1 MPWKW
6 LGNRKTII
14 FEIGCIIHKHTKT
27 YKYSGLRIT
36 WICVYCIHKE
46 KYSYSANEMPAT
58 VILHY
63 NATHQTVATH
73 ADSFQINDWCYIGI
87 LISLHPTATSHQM
100 FWRFLPVP
108 FVHFSNRFL
117 SFNICIRNIKFILF
131 AFIVMWPTQTDSALI
146 GAKLFRI
153 IQ

>member
-1 MPWKW
+1 MPCKW

-27 YKYSGLRIT
+27 
-36 WICVYCIHKE
+36 WIRWPANNMDLCMHKE

-87 LISLHPTATSHQM
+87 LISLHPTAISHQM
-100 FWRFLPVP
+100 FWRFFLPVP
-108 FVHFSNRFL
+108 FVHFSNRSL

-131 AFIVMWPTQTDSALI
+131 AFVVMWPTQTDSALI
-146 GAKLFRI
+146 GAKQFRI